1 MEALAP
7 AEVRAI
13 AGLLD
18 ELDYYQLLEVPT
30 DAPSSAV
37 KRAYY
42 QATRRLHPDHNRH
55 LDGKDWETIQRIARR
70 IAEAYQVLRD
80 NQRRRAYDQQL
91 SGNAGAT
98 RIQLVE
104 AQKKAGEEALDAHM
118 GKTPNGRRFF
128 NLARSDIDRGDL
140 AAAQRN
146 LKMAMTFEPTNA
158 AFKKKLAE
166 IDESLKSSS
175 AKNQHM
181 IR

>member
-1 MEALAP
+1 M
-7 AEVRAI
+7 

-30 DAPSSAV
+30 DAPGSAV

-42 QATRRLHPDHNRH
+42 KASKRLHPDHNRH
-55 LDGKDWETIQRIARR
+55 LEGDDWTTLQRISRR
-70 IAEAYQVLRD
+70 VAEAYQVLRD
-80 NQRRRAYDQQL
+80 NQRRRAYDEQI
-91 SGNAGAT
+91 SGGAGAT

-104 AQKKAGEEALDAHM
+104 AQKKAGQDALEAHM

-128 NLARSDIDRGDL
+128 NLARADIDRADL
-140 AAAQRN
+140 AGAQRN
-146 LKMAMTFEPTNA
+146 LKMAMTFEPSND

-166 IDESLKSSS
+166 IEEALKSQ
-175 AKNQHM
+175 APKNQHM

>member
-1 MEALAP
+1 MASIAP
-7 AEVRAI
+7 AELRAM

-18 ELDYYQLLEVPT
+18 ELDYYQLLEVPS

-55 LDGKDWETIQRIARR
+55 LAGEDWETIQRVARR

-80 NQRRRAYDQQL
+80 VQRRRAYDDQI

-98 RIQLVE
+98 RIRLVE
-104 AQKKAGEEALDAHM
+104 AQKKAGKEALDAHM
-118 GKTPNGRRFF
+118 GKTANGRRFF
-128 NLARSDIDRGDL
+128 NLSRSDIDRGDL

-146 LKMAMTFEPTNA
+146 LKMAMTFEPTNT
-158 AFKKKLAE
+158 AFKRKLAE
-166 IDESLKSSS
+166 IEDALKSESS
-175 AKNQHM
+175 KNQHM